1 MKKHVSLI
9 FAGVLGG
16 AISLGAYS
24 LLFQKNT
31 YIIGDETKPSVVT
44 TNFGN
49 APALNLNENQFVEA
63 AEKTVHSVVHV
74 KNVSVSREPA
84 TILISFM
91 VRRT

>member
-31 YIIGDETKPSVVT
+31 YIIGDETKTFS
-44 TNFGN
+44 GYH
-49 APALNLNENQFVEA
+49 QFW
-63 AEKTVHSVVHV
+63 
-74 KNVSVSREPA
+74 
-84 TILISFM
+84 
-91 VRRT
+91 